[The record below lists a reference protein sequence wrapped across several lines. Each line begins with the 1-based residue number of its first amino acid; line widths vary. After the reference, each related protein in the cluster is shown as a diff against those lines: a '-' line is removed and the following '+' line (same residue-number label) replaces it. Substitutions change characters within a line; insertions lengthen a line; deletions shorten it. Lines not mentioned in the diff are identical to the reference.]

1 MVLST
6 TNVLMLTL
14 LFHGVLQKLTQVE
27 MLFLTSGGIAQS
39 LRPLD
44 VPKRPSQYQHAQ
56 HHLGLKLANLVSSPS
71 DTMVLST
78 QSAPVLTNLLLG
90 VLLR

>member
-27 MLFLTSGGIAQS
+27 MLFLTSGVIAQS
-39 LRPLD
+39 HRPLD
-44 VPKRPSQYQHAQ
+44 APKRPSQYQHAQ
-56 HHLGLKLANLVSSPS
+56 HHLDLKLANLVSFPS

-90 VLLR
+90 VPLR